1 MELMT
6 SLAHVGQIDKAAGI
20 ADRFSAGPRLD
31 NELRLEIA
39 RCYAQCARGAQ
50 DGQAAR
56 KAGFQLKAIE
66 VLRAA
71 VANGFRDRVDLD
83 TEPDLDPLRS
93 REDFQSLVAKLPLGA
108 R

>member
-1 MELMT
+1 MELMR

-20 ADRFSAGPRLD
+20 ADRFSAGPKLD
-31 NELRLEIA
+31 NELRLDIA
-39 RCYAQCARGAQ
+39 QCYAQCARRVP

-56 KAGFQLKAIE
+56 KAGFQLKGIE

-71 VANGFRDRVDLD
+71 VANGFRDRVSLE
-83 TEPDLDPLRS
+83 TEPDLDPLRT
-93 REDFQSLVAKLPLGA
+93 REDFQALIAKLRLEA